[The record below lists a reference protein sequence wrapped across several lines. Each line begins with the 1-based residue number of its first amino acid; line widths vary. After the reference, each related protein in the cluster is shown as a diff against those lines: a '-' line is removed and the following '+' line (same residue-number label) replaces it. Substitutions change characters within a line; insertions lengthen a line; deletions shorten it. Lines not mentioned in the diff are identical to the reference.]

1 MDDNRNNLFIFK
13 LFKTMKMRSLFLLIA
28 CMFAAIA
35 SAQSAFLGE
44 WVTIDDESGEK
55 KSVVNIYKGSNGLY
69 YGKIKT
75 LFENPNSVCTACT
88 GNDHNK
94 PVVGLVIVRDM
105 QLKGEELQGGKIL
118 DPANGKL
125 YYAKM
130 SIKNGKLVLRGS
142 LDKAGIL
149 GRSQTWV
156 RK

>member
-1 MDDNRNNLFIFK
+1 
-13 LFKTMKMRSLFLLIA
+13 MKMRSLFLFIA
-28 CMFAAIA
+28 CILASIA

-44 WVTIDDESGEK
+44 WITIDDESGEK
-55 KSVVNIYKGSNGLY
+55 QSVVNIYKGNNGLY

-75 LFENPNSVCTACT
+75 LFKNPNSLCTACT

-94 PVVGLVIVRDM
+94 PVVGLIVIRDM
-105 QLKGEELQGGKIL
+105 QLKGEELQGGRIL
-118 DPANGKL
+118 DPNNGKL

-149 GRSQTWV
+149 GRSQTWI

>member
-1 MDDNRNNLFIFK
+1 
-13 LFKTMKMRSLFLLIA
+13 MRSLFLLIA

-55 KSVVNIYKGSNGLY
+55 KSVVNIYKGNNGLY

-75 LFENPNSVCTACT
+75 LFKNPDSRCTACT

-94 PVVGLVIVRDM
+94 PVVGLIIVRDM

>member
-1 MDDNRNNLFIFK
+1 
-13 LFKTMKMRSLFLLIA
+13 MRKLFLLFA
-28 CMFAAIA
+28 CVFATMA

-44 WVTIDDESGEK
+44 WVTIDDESGQK

-69 YGKIKT
+69 YGKITT
-75 LFENPNSVCTACT
+75 LFKNPKSVCTACT
-88 GNDHNK
+88 GNLHNK
-94 PVVGLVIVRDM
+94 PIVGLVIVQDM
-105 QLKGEELQGGKIL
+105 KYKDGELYGGKIL
-118 DPANGKL
+118 DPNNGKF

-142 LDKAGIL
+142 LDKAGLL